1 MLDTTTGKL
10 TTVGEKNVYGGFS
23 DETYDISWSP
33 DSKWIA
39 YVHSMPNHLHA
50 VYLYSVDTGQS
61 TQVTNEI
68 ADSRLPAF
76 DRDGKYLYFA
86 ASTNAGATSDG
97 LDMTSDLYQV
107 TSNLYAA
114 VLAANQASPIAPEL
128 DDEKPADKDE
138 AKKDESKKEGRSQGS
153 RKR

>member
-107 TSNLYAA
+107 TVESLCRGAGG
-114 VLAANQASPIAPEL
+114 QPGF
-128 DDEKPADKDE
+128 ADSAGTRRRK
-138 AKKDESKKEGRSQGS
+138 AGR
-153 RKR
+153 